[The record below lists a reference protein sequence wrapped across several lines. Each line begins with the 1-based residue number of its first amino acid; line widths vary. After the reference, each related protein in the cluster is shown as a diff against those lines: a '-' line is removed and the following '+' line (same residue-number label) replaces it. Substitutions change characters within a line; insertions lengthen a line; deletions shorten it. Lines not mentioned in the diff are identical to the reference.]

1 VGFRPHEPALTPVA
15 VVPAGW
21 WQAARSLGDWSLVI
35 GAEPGAGLF
44 NDPYGELDNIHGG
57 YVRMGSGGQAVAY
70 SWRHWLQRWEVEG
83 SGSGWCMT
91 FRCSDG
97 LPPPAWMPAGT

>member
-1 VGFRPHEPALTPVA
+1 MA
-15 VVPAGW
+15 VVPAGG

-57 YVRMGSGGQAVAY
+57 YV
-70 SWRHWLQRWEVEG
+70 
-83 SGSGWCMT
+83 
-91 FRCSDG
+91 
-97 LPPPAWMPAGT
+97 